1 MSKTIKLAQR
11 LERLRAKRMGLQLA
25 LDAVGVE
32 INKTRS
38 ALQEFLVDNSP
49 TNRQNEVIAL
59 IRAGKSDKEIG
70 AILNISV
77 RTAKYHVSSLLRRYN
92 VQSRYDLRG

>member
-1 MSKTIKLAQR
+1 
-11 LERLRAKRMGLQLA
+11 MGLQLA

-77 RTAKYHVSSLLRRYN
+77 RTAKYHVSGLLKRYN